1 MTHCLTTICP
11 GCACVYVC
19 VCVCVFHLN
28 HSGYY
33 QLLLFIIVFVFLSIN
48 NCLSA
53 VLPVPVVEGTLIL
66 PHKQCST
73 QRPEATESP
82 HKQSE
87 CSHFARWFF
96 FCCFYEY
103 EGQECT
109 ESSNGLYHVKAFQ
122 PESIVHDSSQQNTA
136 GCVHCQ
142 SVKIIWKPSQLSV
155 FGVDLK
161 LYRCHRPYQHLPWC
175 KHPG

>member
-1 MTHCLTTICP
+1 M
-11 GCACVYVC
+11 
-19 VCVCVFHLN
+19 CVCVFHLN

-48 NCLSA
+48 CLSA
-53 VLPVPVVEGTLIL
+53 VLPVPVAEGTLIL

-96 FCCFYEY
+96 F
-103 EGQECT
+103 
-109 ESSNGLYHVKAFQ
+109 V
-122 PESIVHDSSQQNTA
+122 
-136 GCVHCQ
+136 
-142 SVKIIWKPSQLSV
+142 V
-155 FGVDLK
+155 FMNMRAKNVQKVATG
-161 LYRCHRPYQHLPWC
+161 YIM
-175 KHPG
+175 